1 MADAIDDYF
10 KITERGSSI
19 STEIRAGLTSFLT
32 LSYLLLVNPKVMGEA
47 GIPKEDVVTG
57 TCISCCLSTIIVG
70 LFGNLPFVMA
80 PGLGLSAF
88 FTYGLVHRADP
99 TTAVSWQ
106 KAIAYVGIS
115 GVAMLLLSITF
126 LVERSMKYVPNHI
139 KLGTIIGIG
148 MLLACIG
155 FESANLIKDGQIA
168 NMFDS
173 SSWEIWLSLG
183 GLMAVGTLSH
193 YNVKG
198 GILIGVVGVAVIY
211 WAATSSFPT
220 SIVAMPVEGSFLKFD
235 ISDFNPS
242 IGLPAIATF
251 LLVALFDCSGCL
263 VGLSMKAG
271 LITNVAESVP
281 GGTWALVASGA
292 GTMIAACTGC
302 SPIIIAVECT
312 AGILEGGKTGLT
324 ALTAAFLFALSLFFS
339 PLFGAVPAI
348 ASAPVLI
355 LIGSMMMREVGQIE
369 WAETRV
375 ALPAFLTISLMP
387 LSHSISNGVWFG
399 LGSTILIGLSTH
411 KCWDRLFKL
420 CGDSEEEEH
429 NAHVS
434 FRVMTPTGS
443 SPATRPNAGFRAPI
457 FTQSRGGL
465 SGGRYGRGRGA
476 SDEEDATRPLMM
488 TGEGD
493 GD

>member
-1 MADAIDDYF
+1 M
-10 KITERGSSI
+10 
-19 STEIRAGLTSFLT
+19 
-32 LSYLLLVNPKVMGEA
+32 V
-47 GIPKEDVVTG
+47 
-57 TCISCCLSTIIVG
+57 
-70 LFGNLPFVMA
+70 
-80 PGLGLSAF
+80 
-88 FTYGLVHRADP
+88 
-99 TTAVSWQ
+99 
-106 KAIAYVGIS
+106 
-115 GVAMLLLSITF
+115 
-126 LVERSMKYVPNHI
+126 
-139 KLGTIIGIG
+139 
-148 MLLACIG
+148 
-155 FESANLIKDGQIA
+155 
-168 NMFDS
+168 
-173 SSWEIWLSLG
+173 
-183 GLMAVGTLSH
+183 VGTLSH

-198 GILIGVVGVAVIY
+198 GILIGVVLVAVIY
-211 WAATSSFPT
+211 WGATSSFPS
-220 SIVAMPVEGSFLKFD
+220 SIVAVPALEGSWLKFD
-235 ISDFNPS
+235 ISDFSPS
-242 IGLPAIATF
+242 VGLPAIATF

-281 GGTWALVASGA
+281 GGTWALVASGI

-324 ALTAAFLFALSLFFS
+324 ALTAAFLFAVSLFFS
-339 PLFGAVPAI
+339 PLFGAVPVI

-399 LGSTILIGLSTH
+399 LGSTILIGLSTN
-411 KCWDRLFKL
+411 KFWDRMFKL
-420 CGDSEEEEH
+420 CGDGEEEEH

-443 SPATRPNAGFRAPI
+443 SPAARPGPGFRAPI

-465 SGGRYGRGRGA
+465 SGGRYGRGRGG
-476 SDEEDATRPLMM
+476 SDEEDATRPLMINE
-488 TGEGD
+488 TA
-493 GD
+493 

>member
-1 MADAIDDYF
+1 MDGIDNFF

-19 STEIRAGLTSFLT
+19 STEIRAGVTSFLT
-32 LSYLLLVNPKVMGEA
+32 LSYLLLVNPKVMGDA
-47 GIPKEDVVTG
+47 GIPPEDVVTG
-57 TCISCCLSTIIVG
+57 TCISCCLSTIVVG

-88 FTYGLVHRADP
+88 FTYGLVNRADP
-99 TTAVSWQ
+99 TTAVSWE
-106 KAIAYVGIS
+106 KAMAYVGIS
-115 GVAMLLLSITF
+115 GIAMFMLSITF
-126 LVERSMKYVPNHI
+126 LVDRSMKYMPNHI

-155 FESANLIKDGQIA
+155 FESAGLISNGQIA
-168 NMFDS
+168 DMVTAKA
-173 SSWEIWLSLG
+173 WPVWLSLG
-183 GLMAVGTLSH
+183 GLLIVGTLSH

-198 GILIGVVGVAVIY
+198 GILIGVVTCSVVYWSATGTFPKSLVALP
-211 WAATSSFPT
+211 AL
-220 SIVAMPVEGSFLKFD
+220 EGSWLKFD
-235 ISDFNPS
+235 TSDFNPS

-271 LITNVAESVP
+271 LISNVSESVP
-281 GGTWALVASGA
+281 GGTWALIASGV

-324 ALTAAFLFALSLFFS
+324 ALTAAFLFAISLFFS
-339 PLFGAVPAI
+339 PLFGAVPMI

-355 LIGSMMMREVGQIE
+355 LIGTMMMREVGQIE

-399 LGSTILIGLSTH
+399 LGSTLLIGLSTH
-411 KCWDRLFKL
+411 KCWDRLFKF
-420 CGDSEEEEH
+420 CGDGEDEEP

-443 SPATRPNAGFRAPI
+443 SPARAPAGFRAPV

-465 SGGRYGRGRGA
+465 SESRYNRGRGD
-476 SDEEDATRPLMM
+476 SEDDDATRPLMIN
-488 TGEGD
+488 D
-493 GD
+493 DSSA